1 MRQLIINPSPFSS
14 TFRSFKLNTK
24 NCFDLAL
31 KMSKIKLKF
40 SQLLK
45 KKKNLMMRKSNSI
58 KKANQLIIT
67 ETKDQKG
74 LR

>member
-1 MRQLIINPSPFSS
+1 MP
-14 TFRSFKLNTK
+14 
-24 NCFDLAL
+24 
-31 KMSKIKLKF
+31 KIKLKF
-40 SQLLK
+40 NQLLK

-58 KKANQLIIT
+58 KKSNQLIIT